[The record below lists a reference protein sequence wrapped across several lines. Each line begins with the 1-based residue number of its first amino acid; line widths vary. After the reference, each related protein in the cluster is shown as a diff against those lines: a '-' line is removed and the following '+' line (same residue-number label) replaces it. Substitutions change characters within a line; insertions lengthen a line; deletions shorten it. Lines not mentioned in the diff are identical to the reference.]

1 MVAGSFAYNSGTQAF
16 SFQVAPDADA
26 TEVNFELPAGAG
38 LYGGSEGTLAVNRTI
53 GIVPNVL
60 EKSEITNWWW
70 FNESIGK
77 LATDSVGDND
87 GTLLGGTKWA
97 ADATEGTAVQFEKP
111 GQVIDLGQVSS
122 SFNKGRFQ
130 LSFWFK
136 RQEEGFSWSS
146 EQVSNVMLSL
156 GDENSSTL
164 QVGTKGN
171 AVDVFMATAVRS
183 QRISLG
189 SGINTGDW
197 HHLLLSYDEN
207 ASDIELKVYLDG
219 QLSGFSS
226 ELGGLLQVKPS
237 DQWLLGAASKID
249 PINGRFLGRLDDMRF
264 IPLRKCRVACERN
277 F

>member
-1 MVAGSFAYNSGTQAF
+1 MVVTGLDASEINASLTGGSLVAGSFAYNSGTQTF

-38 LYGGSEGTLAVNRTI
+38 VYGGSEGTLAVNRTI

-87 GTLLGGTKWA
+87 GTLLGGAKWA

-156 GDENSSTL
+156 E
-164 QVGTKGN
+164 
-171 AVDVFMATAVRS
+171 MRIVRLYKLV
-183 QRISLG
+183 QRGMQWMYLWQLRSEVSG
-189 SGINTGDW
+189 S
-197 HHLLLSYDEN
+197 
-207 ASDIELKVYLDG
+207 
-219 QLSGFSS
+219 
-226 ELGGLLQVKPS
+226 
-237 DQWLLGAASKID
+237 LLG
-249 PINGRFLGRLDDMRF
+249 
-264 IPLRKCRVACERN
+264 VE
-277 F
+277 